1 MGVALTPMAGL
12 PVPTHRAAAVN
23 SIRSKPVAQ
32 KAAVNVVLAV
42 SKFAQGIKSRDAAA
56 RDMSLP
62 LLHST

>member
-1 MGVALTPMAGL
+1 MAGL

-42 SKFAQGIKSRDAAA
+42 SNFAKGIKSRDAAA